1 VTQDAAGVTA
11 VADRNVAANWGN
23 AHRYTPAPRHR
34 RRLLLKIIKGLEL
47 MDMLDA
53 GCAQPFLVADAIQRL
68 GVEAHGC
75 DISEEVMRAAEGT
88 VAAAEFR
95 ALDLAHEV
103 WPGGRQFD
111 LVVCS
116 ETLEHIPDWTS
127 ALANVVRMSRRY
139 VLITVPTGPIREVD
153 RLMGH
158 HRHYV
163 PDDIVSELERNGCR
177 TLSVRSW
184 GFPVHS
190 AYRAGVERF
199 GSDKI
204 YESFAE
210 GRDYTT
216 AQKAVSNVLYAL
228 FFVND
233 AFRSGTQLIVLAEK
247 EGRK

>member
-1 VTQDAAGVTA
+1 VKSDAATVAT
-11 VADRNVAANWGN
+11 VADHNVAANWGN

-34 RRLLLKIIKGLEL
+34 RRLLLRIIRRLEIT
-47 MDMLDA
+47 DMLDA
-53 GCAQPFLVADAIQRL
+53 GCAQPFLVEQAIDEF
-68 GVEAHGC
+68 GIEAHGC
-75 DISEEVMRAAEGT
+75 DISDEVMRAAEGT
-88 VAAAEFR
+88 VPGAEFR

-103 WPGGRQFD
+103 WPGDRQFD

-116 ETLEHIPDWTS
+116 ETLEHIPDWTA
-127 ALANVVRMSRRY
+127 ALANVVRMARRY

-158 HRHYV
+158 HRHYQ
-163 PDDIVSELERNGCR
+163 PRDIVSGLERNGCHV
-177 TLSVRSW
+177 LSVRSW

-190 AYRAGVERF
+190 AYRAAVERF
-199 GSDKI
+199 GSVKI

-210 GRDYTT
+210 GRDYSS
-216 AQKAVSNVLYAL
+216 AQKVVSNLLYGL

-247 EGRK
+247 DGRA